1 MRKLQVVGL
10 AVAVLTT
17 AATLVATTWTPSEV
31 TCPICHTKN
40 KFRTIMSYGS
50 YVYGW
55 PSKFQ
60 MVYWPSTDESSVY
73 TCKECHLSAFMWD
86 FEKIPADKLE
96 AIRHSLQST
105 NIDSRENY
113 TQIPMSQRLEV
124 AEKLSKSDSQRA
136 MAMYQAIIDLY
147 GNEKWAESAVG
158 NARSRLAELRK

>member
-86 FEKIPADKLE
+86 FEKIPADIATRPRARHNLDQIAWKTVPRDTPVTLE
-96 AIRHSLQST
+96 YFVRDYVAHMKHHLA
-105 NIDSRENY
+105 
-113 TQIPMSQRLEV
+113 QIPS
-124 AEKLSKSDSQRA
+124 
-136 MAMYQAIIDLY
+136 
-147 GNEKWAESAVG
+147 
-158 NARSRLAELRK
+158 